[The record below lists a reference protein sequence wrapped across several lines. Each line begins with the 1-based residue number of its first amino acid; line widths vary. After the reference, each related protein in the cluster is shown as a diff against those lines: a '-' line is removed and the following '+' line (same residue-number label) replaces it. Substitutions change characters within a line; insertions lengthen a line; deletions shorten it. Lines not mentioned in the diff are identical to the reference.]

1 MFQVSNNNFFI
12 ALGWKLDPKL
22 ILEPVKKLVASKNI
36 QSWGPQNSISKDA
49 A

>member
-22 ILEPVKKLVASKNI
+22 ISEPVKELASKNI
-36 QSWGPQNSISKDA
+36 QSWGPQISISKDA